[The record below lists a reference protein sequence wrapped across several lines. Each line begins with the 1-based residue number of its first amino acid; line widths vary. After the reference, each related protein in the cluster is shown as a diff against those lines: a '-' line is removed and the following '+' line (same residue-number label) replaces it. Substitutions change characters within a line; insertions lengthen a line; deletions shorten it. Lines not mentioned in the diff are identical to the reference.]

1 VVDDSTPHHVFEQLI
16 CHTIIDQNKNKN
28 KFKTSTTMM
37 TGGPLQ
43 VVSNA
48 DREALAQA
56 RIKAVKTRPST
67 LAAQEFFSGDR
78 TWKSLPRR
86 VQLMVDVFESW
97 VRCFHCLFK

>member
-1 VVDDSTPHHVFEQLI
+1 M
-16 CHTIIDQNKNKN
+16 DQNQNTN

-48 DREALAQA
+48 EREALAQA

-67 LAAQEFFSGDR
+67 LAVQEFFSGDR

-86 VQLMVDVFESW
+86 VELMVDVFESW
-97 VRCFHCLFK
+97 VRCLHRLFIRPFHQLSHYPSLLYFP